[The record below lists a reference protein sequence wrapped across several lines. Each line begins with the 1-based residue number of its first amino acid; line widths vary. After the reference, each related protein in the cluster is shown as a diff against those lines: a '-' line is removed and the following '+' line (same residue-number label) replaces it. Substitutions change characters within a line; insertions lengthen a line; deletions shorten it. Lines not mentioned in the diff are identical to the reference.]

1 MNLTIDVELKLID
14 DEDVL
19 VFYLTEERSNDC
31 SIKLNSATAQQEI
44 KKVFSAL
51 LKLLVENEIEL
62 NYIVS
67 DDYTRG
73 LYRDVCREYVNE
85 LQKEIKNVKMSILKV
100 IE

>member
-19 VFYLTEERSNDC
+19 VFYLTDKRSDDC
-31 SIKLNSATAQQEI
+31 SIKLNSPTAQQEI

-62 NYIVS
+62 NFIVC

-73 LYRDVCREYVNE
+73 LYKDVCREYVNE
-85 LQKEIKNVKMSILKV
+85 LQKEIKNVKTSILKV